1 MLGNTTNPLL
11 KQTEQAIMAKVE
23 PNLQNPLQRTI
34 TAGLEIMYGS
44 KQGVLK
50 NQLMKSNDF
59 AHNAGEGAAKLV
71 GILFI
76 QSKKT
81 MPVKVA
87 VPAATIF
94 MCEAL
99 GFLEQS
105 GKVKV
110 TPELL
115 ADSTKDMAAS
125 VLQLFG
131 VSQDKMNAMIGQSV
145 KPRGL
150 LNNARKV

>member
-1 MLGNTTNPLL
+1 MLGKTTNPLL
-11 KQTEQAIMAKVE
+11 QQTEQAITARV
-23 PNLQNPLQRTI
+23 PQNLQNPLQRTL
-34 TAGLEIMYGS
+34 TAGFEIMYGS
-44 KQGVLK
+44 KAGVLK
-50 NQLMKSNDF
+50 SQLMKSNDF
-59 AHNAGEGAAKLV
+59 AHNAGEGAAKLI

-81 MPVKVA
+81 MPVKIA

-99 GFLEQS
+99 GFLEQA
-105 GKVKV
+105 GKIKV

-115 ADSTKDMAAS
+115 ADATKDMAAN

-131 VSQDKMNAMIGQSV
+131 VSQDKMNTMISQPP
-145 KPRGL
+145 KGL
-150 LNNARKV
+150 LNNARRV

>member
-1 MLGNTTNPLL
+1 MLGKTTNPLL
-11 KQTEQAIMAKVE
+11 QQTEQAITARV
-23 PNLQNPLQRTI
+23 PQNLQNPLQRTL
-34 TAGLEIMYGS
+34 TAGFEIMYGS
-44 KQGVLK
+44 KAGVLK
-50 NQLMKSNDF
+50 SQLMKSNDF
-59 AHNAGEGAAKLV
+59 AHNAGEGAAKLI

-81 MPVKVA
+81 MPVKIA

-99 GFLEQS
+99 GFLEQA
-105 GKVKV
+105 GKIKV

-115 ADSTKDMAAS
+115 ADATKDMAAN

-131 VSQDKMNAMIGQSV
+131 VSQDKMNSMISQPP
-145 KPRGL
+145 KGL
-150 LNNARKV
+150 LNNARRV